1 MRLLLLI
8 IGFLMLFSAE
18 ILRVYYIMPFPGS
31 QEAET
36 IQIAY
41 WISSNI
47 VYIRLI
53 GLALVIYP
61 FFYFFQRTTSTMKVI
76 LCVVFGFYAVVFY
89 MFNYLLVAD
98 SMFIQL
104 KNKVYLDAAGNKV
117 RTNQLVLGISI
128 NNESKAYPIEVIGY
142 HHQVRDVVGG
152 EEVMVTYCT
161 VCRAGRV
168 FSPVVNGMT
177 EKFRL
182 VGMDHY
188 NAMFEDVST
197 KSWWRQVNG
206 EAIIGELKG
215 KTLNEIPSSQMT
227 LAEWIDLYP
236 DTKVLQPDT
245 IFAEAYKGLEDYDEG
260 KRTGRLERK
269 DSLSW
274 KDKSWIVGM
283 QVGMDA
289 RAYDWIELQKLR
301 VINDVVGGTP
311 VVVALSPDS
320 ISHHSYSRR
329 VDTETLVFSLD
340 NTTGYLIDSKT
351 NSRWKW
357 NGKCV
362 EGPMVGKELM
372 PIQSYQEYW
381 HSWKIFH
388 SQTKQFVPG

>member
-8 IGFLMLFSAE
+8 LGFLLLFSME
-18 ILRVYYIMPFPGS
+18 ILRVYYIMPFSGS
-31 QEAET
+31 QEDET

-53 GLALVIYP
+53 GLAMVVYP
-61 FFYFFQRTTSTMKVI
+61 FFYFFQRTTSTLKVI
-76 LCVVFGFYAVVFY
+76 LCIVFGFYAVVFY

-98 SMFIQL
+98 SMFIQP
-104 KNKVYLDAAGNKV
+104 KNKVYLDSAANKV
-117 RTNQLVLGISI
+117 LTSQLIIGITI

-152 EEVMVTYCT
+152 EQVMVTYCT
-161 VCRAGRV
+161 VCRTGRV
-168 FSPVVNGMT
+168 FSPVVDGKP

-215 KTLNEIPSSQMT
+215 KTLAEMSSSQMT
-227 LAEWIDLYP
+227 LAEWIQLYP
-236 DTKVLQPDT
+236 DTKILQPDT
-245 IFAEAYKGLEDYDEG
+245 IFAEAYKGLSDYDEG
-260 KRTGRLERK
+260 QRTGRLERK

-274 KDKSWIVGM
+274 KDKSWIVGI
-283 QVGMDA
+283 QIGMDS
-289 RAYDWIELQKLR
+289 RAYDWIELQKVR

-311 VVVALSPDS
+311 VLIVLSPDS
-320 ISHHSYSRR
+320 ISHHSYNR
-329 VDTETLVFSLD
+329 VVDADTLVFSSG
-340 NTTGYLIDSKT
+340 NTKLFLIDSKT
-351 NSRWKW
+351 NSHWKL

-362 EGPMVGKELM
+362 EGPLQGKVLQ

-381 HSWKIFH
+381 HSWRTFH
-388 SQTKQFVPG
+388 PQTKQFNLK